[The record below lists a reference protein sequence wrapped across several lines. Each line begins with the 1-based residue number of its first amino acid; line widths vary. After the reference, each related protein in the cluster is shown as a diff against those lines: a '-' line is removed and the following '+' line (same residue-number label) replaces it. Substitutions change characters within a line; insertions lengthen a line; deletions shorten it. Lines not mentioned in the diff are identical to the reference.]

1 MMRTDHWGIDDGYED
16 AMGKWHDT
24 PAATRLAILAAMGT
38 DAADANPLGGST
50 VQVLRLG
57 QAVPLDGPAELRLE
71 DSTVLQLNT
80 ALPPDLPLGYHDL
93 HPLNGGPTM
102 YVIVSPGQCYCPAQ
116 RRIWGWAVQLYAL
129 RSAES
134 WGIGD
139 LVDLRRLAH
148 WSAADLGAGVLLIN
162 PLHAATPAL
171 PQQPS
176 PYFPSSRCY
185 RNLLYLR
192 VEEVPGATE
201 AGIDVD
207 SLAEAGRALN
217 RNRQIDRDAIFRLKM
232 HALEHL
238 WSRFGGDT
246 TFERYRTEQGDALS
260 RFAVFCVLAERYG
273 RDWHAWPPEFCRPDS
288 PAVAR
293 FAADRAD
300 RVRFYQWLQWL
311 LDEQLARAAAEIAL
325 MQDLPIGVDPDG
337 ADAWAWQ
344 DVLATD
350 ATVGVPPDKYN
361 TLGQDWGLPPFVPYK
376 LRAAGYAPFRQ
387 TIRANLRHAGGLR
400 IDHVMGLFRLFW
412 IPRGADPGTGAFVR
426 YPADELLAIVALESH
441 RAKAL
446 IVGEDLGTVEAG
458 VQAQL
463 AAHRI
468 LSYRLLW
475 FETALPSHYPELAL
489 AAITT
494 HDLPTIAG
502 LWSGADLRIQHE
514 LGLQPNEEGLRHIR
528 QHLQRMT
535 GVPEGAAVQEVI
547 RRAHQLLAEAPAM
560 VVTATL
566 EDAMAVEERPNIPTT
581 TTEWANWSIAL
592 PAPLEALQTNPLVH
606 AIGELF
612 KRRRP
617 PPSRLQTSPKNA

>member
-16 AMGKWHDT
+16 AMGNWHET
-24 PAATRLAILAAMGT
+24 SMATRLAILTAMGA
-38 DAADANPLGGST
+38 DAAGANLLGDST
-50 VQVLRLG
+50 VQVLRPG
-57 QAVPLDGPAELRLE
+57 QAVPLDEPAELWLE
-71 DSTVLQLNT
+71 DGTVLQVNT
-80 ALPPDLPLGYHDL
+80 TLPPDLPLGYHDL
-93 HPLNGGPTM
+93 HPLDGGPTIH
-102 YVIVSPGQCYCPAQ
+102 VIVSPSRCYCPAHW
-116 RRIWGWAVQLYAL
+116 RIWGWAVQLYAL

-139 LVDLRRLAH
+139 LVDLRRLAR
-148 WSAADLGAGVLLIN
+148 WSAADLGTGILLMN
-162 PLHAATPAL
+162 PLHAATPVL

-201 AGIDVD
+201 AGIDLEN
-207 SLAEAGRALN
+207 LAETGRALN

-246 TFERYRTEQGDALS
+246 IFERYCTEQGDALS
-260 RFAVFCVLAERYG
+260 QFAVFCVLAEHYG
-273 RDWHAWPPEFCRPDS
+273 RDWHAWPSAFCRPDS
-288 PAVAR
+288 LAVAH

-311 LDEQLARAAAEIAL
+311 LDEQLARAAAELAL
-325 MQDLPIGVDPDG
+325 MQDLPIGVDPTG

-376 LRAAGYAPFRQ
+376 LRAAGYEPFRQ

-412 IPRGADPGTGAFVR
+412 IPRGADPGMGAFVR

-446 IVGEDLGTVEAG
+446 VVGEDLGTVEEG

-502 LWSGADLRIQHE
+502 LWSGADLRIQQE
-514 LGLQPNEEGLRHIR
+514 LGLQPNEEGLREIR
-528 QHLQRMT
+528 EHLQKMT
-535 GVPEGAAVQEVI
+535 GLPERAAVQEVI
-547 RRAHQLLAEAPAM
+547 VRAYQLLAEAPSM

-606 AIGELF
+606 AIGKLF

-617 PPSRLQTSPKNA
+617 R